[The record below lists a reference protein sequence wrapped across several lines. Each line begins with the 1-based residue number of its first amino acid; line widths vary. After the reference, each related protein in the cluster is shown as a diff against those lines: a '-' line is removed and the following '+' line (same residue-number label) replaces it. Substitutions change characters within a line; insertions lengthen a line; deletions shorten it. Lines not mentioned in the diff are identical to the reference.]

1 MSVRRE
7 PSRSAPLRLVIVVG
21 VLVLAQAVTSWSM
34 DDAFLRVAVTLCVAS
49 VAIGAGIMA
58 FRSPGD
64 ERHRKPLSDSPTTQC
79 VAAEDPRVASLRWQ
93 IERLEREY
101 LEHIEASTRHRE
113 ELTLDLRQRATD
125 LARAR
130 SELARV
136 DKARD
141 EFVAVVA
148 HEFRTPLAAI
158 RSFAEILLSYK
169 GELNDSDRVQFL
181 EIVRSQSE
189 RLARLVEEL
198 LDISRIRAGRAELRT
213 NRFPIAA
220 ILTEVFESMSML
232 SRSSGHILELS
243 GIDPQLTTWCDR
255 DRTVQIVTNLVSNAL
270 KYTAPGTR
278 IEIEAHA
285 KDTDTVAVVVRDHG
299 VGLSQHEAEHLFE
312 AYFRD
317 ERKSSAARGTGLG
330 LHISREFARKMG
342 GELHAARTDGGG
354 ASFTLLLPMREPR
367 SSEELSTVDAASPTL

>member
-7 PSRSAPLRLVIVVG
+7 PRRSARLRLVIAVG
-21 VLVLAQAVTSWSM
+21 VLVLAQAVASWSM
-34 DDAFLRVAVTLCVAS
+34 DDAFLRVAATLCVAS
-49 VAIGAGIMA
+49 AAVGAGIMLL
-58 FRSPGD
+58 RHPE
-64 ERHRKPLSDSPTTQC
+64 ERRRKPAIDGETTRV
-79 VAAEDPRVASLRWQ
+79 VASEDPRVASLRWQ

-101 LEHIEASTRHRE
+101 LEHIEGATRHRE
-113 ELTLDLRQRATD
+113 ELTQDLRQRATD

-158 RSFAEILLSYK
+158 RSFAEILLNYK

-213 NRFPIAA
+213 GRFPVAA

-232 SRSSGHILELS
+232 ARSSGHVLELA
-243 GIDPQLTTWCDR
+243 GIDAEFVTWCDR

-278 IEIEAHA
+278 IEIDAHA
-285 KDTDTVAVVVRDHG
+285 KDPDTIAIVVRDHG

-317 ERKSSAARGTGLG
+317 ERKSAAARGTGLG

-354 ASFTLLLPMREPR
+354 ASFTLLLPTQDPR
-367 SSEELSTVDAASPTL
+367 LSEESTTADAASRNL

>member
-7 PSRSAPLRLVIVVG
+7 PRRSAPLRLVIVVG

-34 DDAFLRVAVTLCVAS
+34 DDAFVRVAATLCVAAAA
-49 VAIGAGIMA
+49 VGAGMLVLRHPI
-58 FRSPGD
+58 
-64 ERHRKPLSDSPTTQC
+64 ERRRNPPDDGETTRC
-79 VAAEDPRVASLRWQ
+79 IPAEDPRVASLRWQ

-101 LEHIEASTRHRE
+101 LEHIETSTRHRE
-113 ELTLDLRQRATD
+113 ELTQDLRHRATD

-158 RSFAEILLSYK
+158 RSFAEILLNYK
-169 GELNDSDRVQFL
+169 GELNDSDRMQFL

-213 NRFPIAA
+213 GRFPIAT

-232 SRSSGHILELS
+232 ARSSGHVLELA
-243 GIDPQLTTWCDR
+243 GVKPDLMTWCDR

-278 IEIEAHA
+278 IEIDANA
-285 KDTDTVAVVVRDHG
+285 KDPDTVSVVVRDHG

-317 ERKSSAARGTGLG
+317 PQKSAAARGTGLG

-342 GELHAARTDGGG
+342 GELHAARTEGGG
-354 ASFTLLLPMREPR
+354 ASFTLLLPSQEPR
-367 SSEELSTVDAASPTL
+367 SSEEPTTADAASRTL

>member
-7 PSRSAPLRLVIVVG
+7 PRRSARLRLVIAVG
-21 VLVLAQAVTSWSM
+21 VLVLAQAVASWSM
-34 DDAFLRVAVTLCVAS
+34 DDAFLRVAATLGVAS
-49 VAIGAGIMA
+49 AAVGAGIMLL
-58 FRSPGD
+58 RRPE
-64 ERHRKPLSDSPTTQC
+64 ERRRKPAIDGETTR
-79 VAAEDPRVASLRWQ
+79 VIASEDPRVASLRWQ

-101 LEHIEASTRHRE
+101 LEHIETATRHRE
-113 ELTLDLRQRATD
+113 ELTQDLRQRATD

-158 RSFAEILLSYK
+158 RSFAEILLNYK

-213 NRFPIAA
+213 GRFPIAA

-232 SRSSGHILELS
+232 ARASGHVLELA
-243 GIDPQLTTWCDR
+243 GIDATLMTWCDR

-278 IEIEAHA
+278 IEIDARAEDAGTIA
-285 KDTDTVAVVVRDHG
+285 IVVRDHG

-317 ERKSSAARGTGLG
+317 ERKSAAARGTGLG

-354 ASFTLLLPMREPR
+354 ASFTLLLPTQDPR
-367 SSEELSTVDAASPTL
+367 LSEESSTADAASRTL